1 MASVTSGG
9 FVRRTRT
16 QIIEDITEKFQERF
30 GENITTAS
38 DSVFGKFISILSE
51 EVLRQEQLMEE
62 VYANRSISGAEGV
75 YLDDIA
81 SRYGLNRRGKIAGS
95 GTAQVQYNNTII
107 SGTTIATT
115 AEITAS
121 NGIKY
126 NPLASTELVSKWSGA
141 VIELADLVAGNYNF
155 SIVNTTTGVTEN
167 TTINL
172 PDTTLASV
180 ITWMEALETFINDNT
195 TDNATLIDVDAAG
208 IINIGYN
215 TSGEFIG
222 LTEATAF
229 SMAPLAGLH
238 WAAVEVVAAT
248 PGYYPL
254 PVGGVTN
261 LSPSFTGF
269 EDITNT
275 FTFNAGSEVETDAE
289 LRIRIA
295 QQSAGGVKGSR
306 DYIVNQL
313 LALDNVTTVRIY
325 DNPETTT
332 LTLTDPDGGPDFTVA
347 DPFTFNVVVLGGV
360 ASEIAQ
366 SIYESKPINCLTFGS
381 TTTSVITADGYT
393 ENVSFTPA
401 EERPLSVRITY
412 SQPAGQPALSA
423 GEQSAVFDSINT
435 LISTQ
440 PIGATIFNSQLV
452 ASVLRTLSTS
462 RLSSATVELKDEA
475 DADIEYSSSDF
486 TVNYK
491 QAATVSE
498 AETFYV
504 KV

>member
-1 MASVTSGG
+1 MASVTTGG

-16 QIIEDITEKFQERF
+16 QIIEDITDKFKERF
-30 GENITTAS
+30 GENINTAS

-62 VYANRSISGAEGV
+62 VYSNRAISGAEGV

-81 SRYGLNRRGKIAGS
+81 SRYGLNRRGKVAGS
-95 GTAQVQYNNTII
+95 GTVHVQYNNTII

-115 AEITAS
+115 AEFSAS

-126 NPLASTELVSKWSGA
+126 NPIASTELVTKWSGA
-141 VIELADLVAGNYNF
+141 VIELADLTAGNYDF
-155 SIVNTTTGVTEN
+155 SIVNTTTGVTEV

-180 ITWMEALETFINDNT
+180 ITWMEAVETFILANT
-195 TDNATLIDVDAAG
+195 TDNASLISVDPSG
-208 IINIGYN
+208 ILYIGYN
-215 TSGEFIG
+215 SDGEFIG

-229 SMAPLAGLH
+229 SMSPLKGLH

-248 PGYYPL
+248 TGFYPL

-261 LSPSFTGF
+261 LSPSFTGY
-269 EDITNT
+269 EDLRNT
-275 FTFNAGSEVETDAE
+275 FTFNSGSDVETDAE

-313 LALDNVTTVRIY
+313 LALDNVSSVRIY
-325 DNPETTT
+325 DNPELTT

-347 DPFTFNVVVLGGV
+347 TPFTFNTVVSGGV

-366 SIYESKPINCLTFGS
+366 TIFDSKPINTLTYGS
-381 TTTSVITADGYT
+381 TTTAVTTADGYT

-401 EERPLSVRITY
+401 EDRPLSVRITY

-423 GEQSAVFDSINT
+423 GEKSAVFSAVESLVD
-435 LISTQ
+435 TQ

-452 ASVLRTLSTS
+452 ASVLRSLSTT

-475 DADIEYSSSDF
+475 DADIEYSSADF

-491 QAATVSE
+491 QVATVSE